1 MYDVKL
7 TKVRS
12 EIDHFTQYL
21 PSTYRYVDST
31 KIFYRFEFNVVNREI
46 SEIKVF
52 LYSNRF
58 FLFKKNIKFYR
69 SM

>member
-7 TKVRS
+7 TEVRF
-12 EIDHFTQYL
+12 EIDHFTQDL
-21 PSTYRYVDST
+21 PSTYRNVDSA

-52 LYSNRF
+52 LYSNSF
-58 FLFKKNIKFYR
+58 FFI
-69 SM
+69 

>member
-7 TKVRS
+7 TEVRS
-12 EIDHFTQYL
+12 EIDHFTQDL
-21 PSTYRYVDST
+21 PSTYRNVDNT

-58 FLFKKNIKFYR
+58 FFILKK
-69 SM
+69 